1 MNKYLLL
8 SLILGSL
15 VLSGCA
21 RHGKIIIDPQGVDM
35 AMYQTDLIQCKQ
47 LAEQVE
53 SKAAAGIVGG
63 AVVGTVVGKILGGS
77 GEKAGKLGALSGGL
91 KGAGSSRRE
100 RTRVIK
106 NCLRNR
112 GYLILN

>member
-8 SLILGSL
+8 SLIIGSL
-15 VLSGCA
+15 GLNGCA
-21 RHGKIIIDPQGVDM
+21 RHGNIIIDPQGVDM
-35 AMYQTDLIQCKQ
+35 AMYQTDLAQCKQ

-53 SKAAAGIVGG
+53 SRAAKGIVGG
-63 AVVGTVVGKILGGS
+63 AIVGTVVGRILGGS
-77 GEKAGKLGALSGGL
+77 GERAGQLGALSGGL
-91 KGAGSSRRE
+91 KGAGASRRE

-112 GYLILN
+112 GYQILN